1 MSQNSCRESCFE
13 LKKGGLG
20 ENNMKKVNIGLIG
33 FGTVGT
39 GVVRALVNKN
49 SFIKK
54 KRGITVEIV
63 RITDKDLK
71 RKRPVKVSK
80 KKLTSSVN
88 KILDDPNIDI
98 VVELI
103 GGIHP
108 AKEFIIKALKK
119 GKHVVTANKALL
131 ADSGKDIF
139 RIAKKFGVTVKF
151 EASVGG
157 GIPVVKTLSE
167 DFLANRIQAIY
178 GIINGTSNYIL
189 SKMREDGESFKNAL
203 RNAQALGIAERNPT
217 LDING
222 MDSAH
227 KLAILSLLGFGRYVD
242 VNEIFVEGI
251 QNVELRDI
259 QYAKELGYSIKLLA
273 IAKRDEEKLDVRV
286 HPTLLSSRHLLA
298 RVRGVQNAIYIKGD
312 MIGESLLYGEGAG
325 ERATSSAVIS
335 DIMDIAESVAG
346 GKELKMPEMDFDSGI
361 KGIKEIGKVRSRY
374 YVRFMAVDKPG
385 VLAAVSGVL
394 GNFKIS
400 IASVTQKE
408 RHRERAV
415 PIVMAT
421 HEATESNLKK
431 ALNIISKLNSIRGK
445 PVAIRMEMK

>member
-1 MSQNSCRESCFE
+1 
-13 LKKGGLG
+13 
-20 ENNMKKVNIGLIG
+20 MKKVNIGLIG

-39 GVVRALVNKN
+39 GVVKALDRKS

-54 KRGITVEIV
+54 KRGISVEIV
-63 RITDKDLK
+63 RIADKDLR
-71 RKRPVKVSK
+71 RKRPVEAPK
-80 KKLTSSVN
+80 KKLTTNANNVLN
-88 KILDDPNIDI
+88 DPNIDI

-108 AKEFIIKALKK
+108 AKEYVIKALKNR
-119 GKHVVTANKALL
+119 KHVVTANKALL

-139 RIAKKFGVTVKF
+139 RIARKFGVTVRF

-157 GIPVVKTLSE
+157 GIPVIKTLSE
-167 DFLANRIQAIY
+167 DFLANKVQAIY

-189 SKMREDGESFKNAL
+189 TKMEEDSESFKGAL
-203 RNAQALGIAERNPT
+203 RDAQRLGIAERNPT

-242 VNEIFVEGI
+242 VDKIFVEGI
-251 QNVELRDI
+251 QNVELCDI

-273 IAKRDEEKLDVRV
+273 IAKRNQGKLDVRV

-298 RVRGVQNAIYIKGD
+298 GVRGTQNAIYIKGD

-325 ERATSSAVIS
+325 EKATSSAVIS
-335 DIMDIAESVAG
+335 DIMDIAESVVS
-346 GKELKMPEMDFDSGI
+346 GKELQMPEMDFDSDL
-361 KGIKEIGKVRSRY
+361 KGIKEIGKVKSRY
-374 YVRFMAVDKPG
+374 YIRFMAVDKPG
-385 VLAAVSGVL
+385 VLAAISGVL
-394 GNFKIS
+394 ANFKIS

-415 PIVMAT
+415 PIVMVT
-421 HEATESNLKK
+421 HEAIESDLKK
-431 ALNIISKLNSIRGK
+431 SLNIIHKLGSMHGK
-445 PVAIRMEMK
+445 PVAIRMEMR